1 MHRHEPIR
9 ALFLHRVSYGADT
22 GITQLLP
29 IATARCIINFPPG
42 AKYLGRIP
50 NIHRKRI
57 IDKINL

>member
-1 MHRHEPIR
+1 MHKYGSIR
-9 ALFLHRVSYGADT
+9 ASFLLGVSYGADT
-22 GITQLLP
+22 GITPLLLNV
-29 IATARCIINFPPG
+29 IQKCVINFPPG